1 MFNNLSISKSIPANF
16 GLRYAM
22 QGERNFSSEG
32 SEHPSI
38 NNIYSKGN
46 QQVILPEINR
56 HSRQNGFSKSLAG
69 VNSTTDIEKT
79 YGEPS
84 NIYH

>member
-69 VNSTTDIEKT
+69 V
-79 YGEPS
+79 
-84 NIYH
+84 